1 MGEPARLVT
10 EPPNPEVV
18 HADVPTVYS
27 VLESEHGR
35 TIIHGDVV
43 AKIASIAVREID
55 GVHSLAPFGASQT
68 MTAFAR
74 RLLGSTM
81 RKLGVQ
87 VEVGRLQAA
96 IDVRI
101 VTNYGRSIV
110 TIAQAIRD
118 RVREQVEWMTG
129 LDVVEVNVEVV
140 DLYFPP
146 ADLAPRRPAWR
157 HPLPS

>member
-1 MGEPARLVT
+1 
-10 EPPNPEVV
+10 
-18 HADVPTVYS
+18 
-27 VLESEHGR
+27 
-35 TIIHGDVV
+35 
-43 AKIASIAVREID
+43 
-55 GVHSLAPFGASQT
+55 

-146 ADLAPRRPAWR
+146 ADLAPRRR
-157 HPLPS
+157 VS